1 MPRTDHVYQQAP
13 YTAITKEEYKE
24 ALSKMPKTIDW
35 DELGKFETEDTT
47 TGTQELA
54 CVAGQCEI

>member
-1 MPRTDHVYQQAP
+1 MYQQAP
-13 YTAITKEEYKE
+13 YTAITPEAYKE
-24 ALSKMPKTIDW
+24 ALALMPKTINW
-35 DELGKFETEDTT
+35 DDLGKFETEDTT

>member
-1 MPRTDHVYQQAP
+1 MYQQAP
-13 YTAITKEEYKE
+13 YTAITKEAYDE
-24 ALSKMPKTIDW
+24 ALAKMPTEIHW
-35 DELGKFETEDTT
+35 DNLGNFEKEDTT